1 MAKYRQERVA
11 SEILHELSGII
22 LLEVKDPRVHD
33 ITLTDVTM
41 SSDLSVASVRYFC
54 AEGVDKDEVQKGIEH
69 VMPFLRRAIGERIEL
84 RRVPDL
90 HFYYDK
96 GMEHSA
102 RVEALFAKLH
112 AEGQMGPGDPESD
125 K

>member
-69 VMPFLRRAIGERIEL
+69 VMPFFASCHWGTHRASTR
-84 RRVPDL
+84 
-90 HFYYDK
+90 
-96 GMEHSA
+96 A
-102 RVEALFAKLH
+102 RSPFLL
-112 AEGQMGPGDPESD
+112 
-125 K
+125 

>member
-54 AEGVDKDEVQKGIEH
+54 AVGNLARIYLAAGDDEKAKMKAGKFNDPAYEKVEKWMPASLVKDLKKKN
-69 VMPFLRRAIGERIEL
+69 LL
-84 RRVPDL
+84 
-90 HFYYDK
+90 
-96 GMEHSA
+96 
-102 RVEALFAKLH
+102 
-112 AEGQMGPGDPESD
+112 
-125 K
+125 